1 MNDRIDFKLLADQL
15 RGCAGIVV
23 PRLLPGGKLIGQ
35 EWTCGDM
42 SGGPGKSLRVN
53 IQSGVWMD
61 FASGEKGG
69 DIISLKAA
77 IDKCSM
83 LEAAKSLLG
92 EVSHMP
98 AVQQNAPQ
106 PVQKE
111 ELPIKPPSGTRKPD
125 FGQNSGV
132 WCYRDETGH
141 PMFFVVRYDS
151 PDGGKNIVPFC
162 WFSDGWRRK
171 SWPAPR
177 PLYGLELLKDDP
189 KKGVMIVEGEKSADA
204 ARKLIGQHYIV
215 MTWPGGSKAYSR
227 VDWTPIHG
235 RNVLIWPDADDAGLE
250 AAQGISQILL
260 QKCPQVKIIKTDK
273 ANGWD
278 AADALAE
285 GWDSG
290 AVIAWAKPLVQIMGD
305 AKPSTAVKVEV
316 KKPEPVSVN
325 MVEDMP
331 ELNESTYSIFD
342 RLGIPRTKSGAPIIN
357 VHACSLMLAGIPE
370 FKDMFWY
377 DEFHQK
383 YYTTMPMPRSNGV
396 IFKSVREFTQ
406 VDCLYLLKFF
416 QSNLGLSKLSDDM
429 LYKAVIMYSQMNTR
443 NEVKEWFESLKWDGK
458 KRIDKFFVDCYGAND
473 DEYHHAVG
481 RNFWTGM
488 VARIYSPGCQLDT
501 MVVLEGGQGIFKSQS
516 VKAIGGKWY
525 SEVSTSVDRQDF
537 YQVLNGNILLEIA
550 ELHAFSKSDV
560 TKIKSIIS
568 CSTDRYRAPY
578 ARGPENHPRQS
589 IFVGTTNEAHWLRDH
604 SGGRRFWPIRCRNID
619 LARIKAERE
628 QLFAEGIVRFK
639 SGADWYKTP
648 KDRTLE
654 EQEMRREVDEW
665 QDRVEDWLARPGNP
679 GYCTVT
685 QVAEDCLKF
694 DLKNIDAR
702 VQRRVASILT
712 VLGWDKCTKNFDG
725 KSKRVWR
732 PKIGGHRDLFTEDLP
747 DLGIEGAE
755 DDLQRPERDAEI

>member
-1 MNDRIDFKLLADQL
+1 MDQRIDFKLLAEQL
-15 RGCAGIVV
+15 RGCAGTVV

-77 IDKCSM
+77 IDKSSM
-83 LEAAKSLLG
+83 LEAAKSLVG
-92 EVSHMP
+92 EVNHMSAVSHYSPPP
-98 AVQQNAPQ
+98 A
-106 PVQKE
+106 QKE
-111 ELPIKPPSGTRKPD
+111 EAPTKPPSGTKKPD
-125 FGQNSGV
+125 FGHNSGV

-151 PDGGKNIVPFC
+151 QEGKNIVPFC
-162 WFSDGWRRK
+162 WFGDGWRRK

-177 PLYGLELLKDDP
+177 PLYGLEQLKDDD
-189 KKGVMIVEGEKSADA
+189 KKGVLIVEGEKSADA
-204 ARKLIGQHYIV
+204 ARQLIGQHYIV

-227 VDWTPIHG
+227 VDWSPIYG
-235 RNVLIWPDADDAGLE
+235 RNILIWPDADTAGTE
-250 AAQGISQILL
+250 AADAIAKLL
-260 QKCPQVKIIKTDK
+260 LPNCPQVKIIKTNK
-273 ANGWD
+273 ENGWD
-278 AADALAE
+278 AADALSE
-285 GWDSG
+285 GWDAKS
-290 AVIAWAKPLVQIMGD
+290 VIAWAKPLVHVAG
-305 AKPSTAVKVEV
+305 VKVEM
-316 KKPEPVSVN
+316 KKAEQPPTIQT
-325 MVEDMP
+325 VEDMP
-331 ELNESTYSIFD
+331 DLNESVHSIWD
-342 RLGIPRTKSGAPIIN
+342 KLGIPLTKNGQPIIN
-357 VHACSLMLAGIPE
+357 VHSCSVVLQGLPE
-370 FKDMFWY
+370 FKGMFWY

-383 YYTTMPMPRSNGV
+383 YYTTMPMPRVGGK
-396 IFKSVREFTQ
+396 IFKEEREFS
-406 VDCLYLLKFF
+406 DIDNLYLLKFF
-416 QSNLGLSKLSDDM
+416 QSNLGFTKLSDDM
-429 LYKAVIMYSQMNTR
+429 LRKAVIMYCRMNTR
-443 NEVKEWFESLKWDGK
+443 NEVKEWFESLKWDGT
-458 KRIDKFFVDCYGAND
+458 KRLDKFFVNCYGAND

-488 VARIYSPGCQLDT
+488 VARIYHPGCQLDT

-568 CSTDRYRAPY
+568 CATDRYRAPY
-578 ARGPENHPRQS
+578 AHGPENHPRQS

-619 LARIKAERE
+619 LAKIKADRE
-628 QLFAEGIVRFK
+628 QLFAEAVVRFK

-648 KDRTLE
+648 KDKTLE
-654 EQEMRREVDEW
+654 QQEMRREVDEW
-665 QDRVEDWLARPGNP
+665 QDRVEDYITRPGNQ
-679 GYCTVT
+679 GYCTVL
-685 QVAEDCLKF
+685 QVAEDGLKF
-694 DLKNIDAR
+694 DVKNIDAR
-702 VQRRVASILT
+702 VQRRIATILS
-712 VLGWDKCTKNFDG
+712 VLGWDKCTKNLGG

-732 PKIGGHRDLFTEDLP
+732 PKIGGQHDLFVEDLQ

-755 DDLQRPERDAEI
+755 ADLPTPERDAEV